1 MLCAR
6 FPFLYLKKFYPIFGK
21 NHLLVLGEYVTQIS
35 TNQKAT
41 MLSIANGGC
50 ASSSARGVVA
60 ARSVSEARRRGGKK
74 TRRAAA
80 SLMSSSKSNSTS
92 HKREEEDKN
101 VFAKV
106 AATTALAFTMITAPP
121 PSFAAFDSKTS
132 QSLADDAKEYRVEL
146 SGSSQG
152 VTGSIKI
159 NSKLNRSLQETVTF
173 DFSDVKGLAP
183 NTKHGINIHDETT
196 GKSWNPG
203 EKIALIVCCFAFLLH
218 RSLSRAEFF
227 KS

>member
-1 MLCAR
+1 
-6 FPFLYLKKFYPIFGK
+6 
-21 NHLLVLGEYVTQIS
+21 
-35 TNQKAT
+35 

-60 ARSVSEARRRGGKK
+60 ATRRDGKK
-74 TRRAAA
+74 TRRAGVA
-80 SLMSSSKSNSTS
+80 LVMSSFSKSNSASS
-92 HKREEEDKN
+92 HQREEEEEREERDKN

-106 AATTALAFTMITAPP
+106 TATTALAFTMITAPP

-203 EKIALIVCCFAFLLH
+203 EKRVLIVRCFVFLLH
-218 RSLSRAEFF
+218 RSLSRARSFL
-227 KS
+227 KVN

>member
-1 MLCAR
+1 
-6 FPFLYLKKFYPIFGK
+6 
-21 NHLLVLGEYVTQIS
+21 
-35 TNQKAT
+35 
-41 MLSIANGGC
+41 
-50 ASSSARGVVA
+50 
-60 ARSVSEARRRGGKK
+60 
-74 TRRAAA
+74 
-80 SLMSSSKSNSTS
+80 MSSFAKSNSAS
-92 HKREEEDKN
+92 HQKREEEDKN

-106 AATTALAFTMITAPP
+106 AATTALALTMISAPP
-121 PSFAAFDSKTS
+121 PSSFAAFDSKTS

>member
-1 MLCAR
+1 
-6 FPFLYLKKFYPIFGK
+6 
-21 NHLLVLGEYVTQIS
+21 
-35 TNQKAT
+35 

-60 ARSVSEARRRGGKK
+60 ATRRDGKK
-74 TRRAAA
+74 TRRAGVA
-80 SLMSSSKSNSTS
+80 LVMSSFSKSNSASS
-92 HKREEEDKN
+92 HQREEEEEREERDKN

-106 AATTALAFTMITAPP
+106 TATTALAFTMITAPP

-203 EKIALIVCCFAFLLH
+203 EKRALIVRCFVFLLH
-218 RSLSRAEFF
+218 RSLSFARSFL
-227 KS
+227 KVN

>member
-1 MLCAR
+1 
-6 FPFLYLKKFYPIFGK
+6 
-21 NHLLVLGEYVTQIS
+21 
-35 TNQKAT
+35 
-41 MLSIANGGC
+41 MLSIANGSC

-60 ARSVSEARRRGGKK
+60 ARRRGGKK
-74 TRRAAA
+74 TRRAGVA
-80 SLMSSSKSNSTS
+80 LMSSFAKSNSAS
-92 HKREEEDKN
+92 HKKREEEEEQDKN

-183 NTKHGINIHDETT
+183 NSKHGINIHDETT
-196 GKSWNPG
+196 GKSWNP
-203 EKIALIVCCFAFLLH
+203 EVRREL
-218 RSLSRAEFF
+218 
-227 KS
+227 

>member
-1 MLCAR
+1 
-6 FPFLYLKKFYPIFGK
+6 
-21 NHLLVLGEYVTQIS
+21 
-35 TNQKAT
+35 

-60 ARSVSEARRRGGKK
+60 ARRRGGKK
-74 TRRAAA
+74 TRRAGVA
-80 SLMSSSKSNSTS
+80 LMSSFSKSNSAT
-92 HKREEEDKN
+92 HQREEQDKN

>member
-1 MLCAR
+1 
-6 FPFLYLKKFYPIFGK
+6 
-21 NHLLVLGEYVTQIS
+21 
-35 TNQKAT
+35 
-41 MLSIANGGC
+41 
-50 ASSSARGVVA
+50 
-60 ARSVSEARRRGGKK
+60 
-74 TRRAAA
+74 
-80 SLMSSSKSNSTS
+80 MSSFAKSNSAA
-92 HKREEEDKN
+92 HQKGEEDKN

-106 AATTALAFTMITAPP
+106 AATTALAFTMISAPP

-146 SGSSQG
+146 NGSSQG

-196 GKSWNPG
+196 GKSWNP
-203 EKIALIVCCFAFLLH
+203 EV
-218 RSLSRAEFF
+218 RRER
-227 KS
+227 

>member
-1 MLCAR
+1 
-6 FPFLYLKKFYPIFGK
+6 
-21 NHLLVLGEYVTQIS
+21 
-35 TNQKAT
+35 

-60 ARSVSEARRRGGKK
+60 VRRRGGKK
-74 TRRAAA
+74 TRRAGVA
-80 SLMSSSKSNSTS
+80 LVMSSFSKSNSAS
-92 HKREEEDKN
+92 HQREEEEREEQDKN

-106 AATTALAFTMITAPP
+106 TATTALAFTMITAPP

-203 EKIALIVCCFAFLLH
+203 EKRALIVRCFVFLLH
-218 RSLSRAEFF
+218 RSLSFARSFL
-227 KS
+227 KVN

>member
-1 MLCAR
+1 MRTPIEHTSEVDVLV
-6 FPFLYLKKFYPIFGK
+6 PFLFDLIFIQLILGDDAIEFELGRKLLRVVGK
-21 NHLLVLGEYVTQIS
+21 IRH
-35 TNQKAT
+35 TNKYESKSDE

-50 ASSSARGVVA
+50 ASPSARVVVA
-60 ARSVSEARRRGGKK
+60 ARRRGGKK
-74 TRRAAA
+74 TTRRAGVA
-80 SLMSSSKSNSTS
+80 LMSSFAKSNSAA
-92 HKREEEDKN
+92 HQKREEEEEEQDKN

-106 AATTALAFTMITAPP
+106 AATTALALTMISAPP
-121 PSFAAFDSKTS
+121 PSSFAAFDSKTS

-146 SGSSQG
+146 SSQG

-196 GKSWNPG
+196 GKSWNP
-203 EKIALIVCCFAFLLH
+203 EV
-218 RSLSRAEFF
+218 RRER
-227 KS
+227 

>member
-1 MLCAR
+1 
-6 FPFLYLKKFYPIFGK
+6 
-21 NHLLVLGEYVTQIS
+21 
-35 TNQKAT
+35 

-60 ARSVSEARRRGGKK
+60 VRRRGGKK
-74 TRRAAA
+74 TRRAGVA
-80 SLMSSSKSNSTS
+80 LVMSSFSKSNSASS
-92 HKREEEDKN
+92 HQREEEEQEERDKN

-106 AATTALAFTMITAPP
+106 TATTALAFTMITAPP

-203 EKIALIVCCFAFLLH
+203 EKRVLIVCCFVFLH
-218 RSLSRAEFF
+218 RSLSRARSFL
-227 KS
+227 KVN

>member
-1 MLCAR
+1 
-6 FPFLYLKKFYPIFGK
+6 
-21 NHLLVLGEYVTQIS
+21 
-35 TNQKAT
+35 
-41 MLSIANGGC
+41 MLSIANGSC

-60 ARSVSEARRRGGKK
+60 ARRRGGKK
-74 TRRAAA
+74 TRRAGVA
-80 SLMSSSKSNSTS
+80 LMSSFAKSNSAS
-92 HKREEEDKN
+92 HQKREKEEQDKN

-106 AATTALAFTMITAPP
+106 AATTAFAFTMITAPP

-196 GKSWNPG
+196 GKSWNP
-203 EKIALIVCCFAFLLH
+203 EVRREL
-218 RSLSRAEFF
+218 
-227 KS
+227 

>member
-1 MLCAR
+1 
-6 FPFLYLKKFYPIFGK
+6 
-21 NHLLVLGEYVTQIS
+21 
-35 TNQKAT
+35 

-60 ARSVSEARRRGGKK
+60 VRRRGGKK
-74 TRRAAA
+74 TRRAGVA
-80 SLMSSSKSNSTS
+80 LVMSSFSKSNSAS
-92 HKREEEDKN
+92 HQREEEEREERDKN

-106 AATTALAFTMITAPP
+106 TATTALAFTMITAPP

-203 EKIALIVCCFAFLLH
+203 EKRVLIVCCFVFLLH
-218 RSLSRAEFF
+218 RSLSLARGVF
-227 KS
+227 